1 MDLEPGIQSKVSQ
14 KEKKKYCILM
24 HICGIQKIGLDDF
37 ICRAGTETE
46 VKNKCMATKWG
57 KKG

>member
-1 MDLEPGIQSKVSQ
+1 
-14 KEKKKYCILM
+14 M